1 MTATSPDS
9 ASQKTR
15 FANALAAR
23 PAQATGALV
32 LGNGAVLWGLG
43 LGAEGQSLGEVCFNT
58 SMSGYQE
65 ILMDPSYAGQIIT
78 FTFPHIGNVGT
89 NDEDIEAHQV
99 FARGCVLRCD
109 ITRPSNFRAA
119 QHLSDWLRAKGMT
132 GIAGVDT
139 RALTRLIRDDG
150 APNGVVVNGDL
161 SEAAM
166 TAAFEQASAWSGLK
180 GLDLAKDVTTGQTYQ
195 WSQTTWSLKDGFGE
209 MTAPTR
215 RVVAVDFG
223 AKLNIL
229 RNLAARGCDVTVV
242 PASTTAEEILSHQPD
257 GVFLSNGPGDPAA
270 TGVYAAEAV
279 RGVLDAGT
287 PIFGICLGHQILAQ
301 ALGARTS
308 KLHQGHRGGNHPVK
322 DLSTGKVEITSQ
334 NHGFAVDPE
343 SLPDDVEATHVSLFD
358 GTNEGIR
365 STRYRAFSVQYHPE
379 AGPGPHDSRYL
390 FADFDAMLTAHH
402 GAR

>member
-1 MTATSPDS
+1 MTATSQDS

-99 FARGCVLRCD
+99 VARGCVLRCD

-161 SEAAM
+161 GEAAM
-166 TAAFEQASAWSGLK
+166 TAAFEQASSWSGLT

-242 PASTTAEEILSHQPD
+242 PASAGAEEILSHRPD

-322 DLSTGKVEITSQ
+322 DL
-334 NHGFAVDPE
+334 
-343 SLPDDVEATHVSLFD
+343 
-358 GTNEGIR
+358 
-365 STRYRAFSVQYHPE
+365 
-379 AGPGPHDSRYL
+379 
-390 FADFDAMLTAHH
+390 
-402 GAR
+402 

>member
-119 QHLSDWLRAKGMT
+119 QHLLALEGKQ
-132 GIAGVDT
+132 VDVHEIVVSPSPST
-139 RALTRLIRDDG
+139 PVPNQKVRLFVSKSGSLQTFCLTSIENR
-150 APNGVVVNGDL
+150 
-161 SEAAM
+161 
-166 TAAFEQASAWSGLK
+166 
-180 GLDLAKDVTTGQTYQ
+180 
-195 WSQTTWSLKDGFGE
+195 
-209 MTAPTR
+209 
-215 RVVAVDFG
+215 
-223 AKLNIL
+223 
-229 RNLAARGCDVTVV
+229 
-242 PASTTAEEILSHQPD
+242 EIDPSMPD
-257 GVFLSNGPGDPAA
+257 G
-270 TGVYAAEAV
+270 
-279 RGVLDAGT
+279 
-287 PIFGICLGHQILAQ
+287 HQ
-301 ALGARTS
+301 
-308 KLHQGHRGGNHPVK
+308 
-322 DLSTGKVEITSQ
+322 
-334 NHGFAVDPE
+334 
-343 SLPDDVEATHVSLFD
+343 
-358 GTNEGIR
+358 
-365 STRYRAFSVQYHPE
+365 
-379 AGPGPHDSRYL
+379 
-390 FADFDAMLTAHH
+390 
-402 GAR
+402 

>member
-1 MTATSPDS
+1 MTATSQDS

-32 LGNGAVLWGLG
+32 LGNGVVLWGLG

-161 SEAAM
+161 SEAA
-166 TAAFEQASAWSGLK
+166 
-180 GLDLAKDVTTGQTYQ
+180 
-195 WSQTTWSLKDGFGE
+195 
-209 MTAPTR
+209 
-215 RVVAVDFG
+215 
-223 AKLNIL
+223 
-229 RNLAARGCDVTVV
+229 
-242 PASTTAEEILSHQPD
+242 
-257 GVFLSNGPGDPAA
+257 
-270 TGVYAAEAV
+270 
-279 RGVLDAGT
+279 
-287 PIFGICLGHQILAQ
+287 
-301 ALGARTS
+301 
-308 KLHQGHRGGNHPVK
+308 
-322 DLSTGKVEITSQ
+322 
-334 NHGFAVDPE
+334 
-343 SLPDDVEATHVSLFD
+343 
-358 GTNEGIR
+358 
-365 STRYRAFSVQYHPE
+365 
-379 AGPGPHDSRYL
+379 
-390 FADFDAMLTAHH
+390 LTAVLTIC
-402 GAR
+402 GGTWWIGTDSC

>member
-99 FARGCVLRCD
+99 FAHGCVLRCD

-139 RALTRLIRDDG
+139 RALTRRIRDECARRSPDMR
-150 APNGVVVNGDL
+150 
-161 SEAAM
+161 SRRRAAHRIC
-166 TAAFEQASAWSGLK
+166 
-180 GLDLAKDVTTGQTYQ
+180 DPRRDVTGRDVQ
-195 WSQTTWSLKDGFGE
+195 
-209 MTAPTR
+209 
-215 RVVAVDFG
+215 G
-223 AKLNIL
+223 A
-229 RNLAARGCDVTVV
+229 
-242 PASTTAEEILSHQPD
+242 
-257 GVFLSNGPGDPAA
+257 GV
-270 TGVYAAEAV
+270 
-279 RGVLDAGT
+279 
-287 PIFGICLGHQILAQ
+287 
-301 ALGARTS
+301 
-308 KLHQGHRGGNHPVK
+308 
-322 DLSTGKVEITSQ
+322 
-334 NHGFAVDPE
+334 
-343 SLPDDVEATHVSLFD
+343 
-358 GTNEGIR
+358 
-365 STRYRAFSVQYHPE
+365 
-379 AGPGPHDSRYL
+379 
-390 FADFDAMLTAHH
+390 MLTL
-402 GAR
+402 GT